1 MKQIMTK
8 LCDDTVTAEEKTATL
23 ESVGAGDITGEMLAA
38 CAQYLLKNAVPLE
51 IDAGEAIDVCGTG
64 GDKSRNDIKTFNIS
78 TAAAFVLAAGGVP
91 VIKHGNKAVSSSSG
105 SSDVL
110 EALGVAV
117 CTTSEQAKEY
127 YSRHNLC
134 FVAAPAFHP
143 VLLKLAPVRKALGKP
158 TFLNLLGPLCNPA
171 RTKKQLIGVFD
182 LQFLQPMAEAARL
195 LGKTDIMAVHSE
207 DGLDELSISAP
218 THIYRLKDG
227 KISREKI
234 SPEDAGIKT
243 AAIETLRGGTA
254 AQNAAIIGDIF
265 SGTQG
270 PASDIVCLNAAAGFV
285 IAGREPD
292 LKHGLHRA
300 RQVIADGLAH
310 KKLLETKGEKHA

>member
-1 MKQIMTK
+1 MKQQLLMAR
-8 LCDDTVTAEEKTATL
+8 LCDDNVTAEEKSASL
-23 ESVGAGDITGEMLAA
+23 QSVTAGDITGEMLAA

-51 IDAGEAIDVCGTG
+51 IEARDAIDVCGTG
-64 GDKSRNDIKTFNIS
+64 GDKSRNDVKTFNIS

-91 VIKHGNKAVSSSSG
+91 VIKHGNRAVSSSSG

-110 EALGVAV
+110 EALGVTV
-117 CTTSEQAKEY
+117 CTTPAQAKEH

-143 VLLKLAPVRKALGKP
+143 LLLKLAPVRKALGKP

-171 RTKKQLIGVFD
+171 RTKKQVIGVFD

-195 LGKTDIMAVHSE
+195 LGKTDVMAVHSE

-227 KISREKI
+227 KISHDKI
-234 SPEDAGIKT
+234 LPEDIGIKT
-243 AAIETLRGGTA
+243 AAIEALRGGTA
-254 AQNAAIIGDIF
+254 AQNAAIIRDIF
-265 SGTQG
+265 SGAQG
-270 PASDIVCLNAAAGFV
+270 PAADIVCLNAAAGFV
-285 IAGREPD
+285 VAGREPD
-292 LKHGLHRA
+292 LKHGFCRA
-300 RQVIADGLAH
+300 QQVIADGLAL
-310 KKLLETKGEKHA
+310 KKLSEIKE